1 MKIAIVGAGAMGSL
15 YGARLTQAG
24 EEVWLVDT
32 WQEHIAAIKEE
43 GLTVT
48 SANGV
53 ETVPVKATMDPG
65 EIGPVDLVMIFV
77 KSHATHDAALTTA
90 VLQGPDTLVM
100 TLQNGLGNAE
110 QIAAVVGAERVL
122 VGTTAMGA
130 TLEGPGRVIDNG
142 KGVTHIGNFAASV
155 TKKLYE
161 IAAVFSRSGLYTVVD
176 ANVESLRWSR
186 LTVNAGLNALSA
198 VTGLT
203 NGQLAAYLE
212 TQELMNRAVAEAEA
226 VARAHGASL
235 PHANM
240 QAQVLANAQAT
251 KDNKSSML
259 QDVLKK
265 RPTEIDA
272 INGAIVREGTAL
284 GVATPVNEVLTLLVK
299 ARERSYLQGE

>member
-32 WQEHIAAIKEE
+32 WQEHITAIKEQ

-53 ETVPVKATMDPG
+53 ETVPVKATMEPG
-65 EIGPVDLVMIFV
+65 EIGSVDLVMVFV
-77 KSHATHDAALTTA
+77 KAHATHEAALTA
-90 VLQGPDTLVM
+90 AGLQGPDTLVM

-110 QIAAVVGAERVL
+110 KIAAVVGAERVL

-130 TLEGPGRVIDNG
+130 TLEGPGCVIDNG

-155 TKKLYE
+155 TRKLYE
-161 IAAVFSRSGLYTVVD
+161 IAAVFSRSGLYTIVD
-176 ANVESLRWSR
+176 ANVEALRWSR

-198 VTGLT
+198 VTGFS
-203 NGQLAAYLE
+203 NGQLADYPE

-226 VARAHGASL
+226 VARSHGAAL

-272 INGAIVREGTAL
+272 INGAIVREGAAL

-299 ARERSYLQGE
+299 ARERAYLER